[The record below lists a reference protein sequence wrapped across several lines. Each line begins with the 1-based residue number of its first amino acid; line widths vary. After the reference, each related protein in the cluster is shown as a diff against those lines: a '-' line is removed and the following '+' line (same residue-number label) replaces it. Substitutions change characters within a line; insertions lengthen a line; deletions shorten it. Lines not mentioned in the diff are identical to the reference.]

1 MIYSMTGYGRG
12 QQTNRSRDILVEI
25 KSVNHRFF
33 EFSSRIPRA
42 YGFLEEKLK
51 NYVQG
56 RVSRG
61 KVDVSVAITTL
72 DGSNV
77 EVGVN
82 KELARGYLNALRE
95 LAAETGVEDDVKL
108 SALARFPDIFVLQR
122 AEEDEGELWEE
133 VREAAAEAL
142 DNFLAMRARE
152 GEKMRADLLDRLAN
166 IESSVAVVEQSS
178 ERIVADYRTRL
189 YNKLCEVLA
198 DTHADEQRIITEAAI
213 FAEKT
218 AVDEETVRL
227 RSHIEQF
234 RHILESAEPVG
245 RRLDFLVQEINRE
258 ANTIG
263 SKIQDIA
270 VTRTVVAIKADIEK
284 IREQIQ
290 NIE

>member
-12 QQTNRSRDILVEI
+12 QRTDERRDILVEI

-42 YGFLEEKLK
+42 YGFLDEKLK
-51 NYVQG
+51 GYIQS

-61 KVDVSVAITTL
+61 KVDVSVAITTI

-82 KELARGYLNALRE
+82 RELAKGYLSALRE

-108 SALARFPDIFVLQR
+108 STLARFPDVFVLQR
-122 AEEDEGELWEE
+122 AGEDEEELWNA
-133 VREAAAEAL
+133 VREVTEEAL
-142 DNFLAMRARE
+142 EGFLAMRARE
-152 GEKMRADLLDRLAN
+152 GEKMRVDLLGRAAE
-166 IESSVAVVEQSS
+166 IERSVAVVEQNAGRLV
-178 ERIVADYRTRL
+178 EDYRTRL

-198 DTHADEQRIITEAAI
+198 DAHVDEQRILTEAAI

-227 RSHIEQF
+227 RSHTEQL
-234 RHILESAEPVG
+234 RHILESAGPVG
-245 RRLDFLVQEINRE
+245 RKLDFLVQEMNRE

-270 VTRTVVAIKADIEK
+270 VTRTVVAIKSDIEK

>member
-12 QQTNRSRDILVEI
+12 QKTGPQRDILVEI

-42 YGFLEEKLK
+42 YGFLDEKLK
-51 NYVQG
+51 NHVQS
-56 RVSRG
+56 RISRG
-61 KVDVSVAITTL
+61 KVDVSVTVATL

-82 KELARGYLNALRE
+82 HELARGYLNALRT
-95 LAAETGVEDDVKL
+95 LAAETGVEDDIRL
-108 SALARFPDIFVLQR
+108 STLTRFPDIFVLKK
-122 AEEDEGELWEE
+122 ADEDEDALWSE
-133 VREAAAEAL
+133 VREAADKAL
-142 DNFLAMRARE
+142 ESFVAMRARE
-152 GEKMRADLLDRLAN
+152 GERMRVDLLERLAG
-166 IESSVAVVEQSS
+166 IERSVAVVEQSAG
-178 ERIVADYRTRL
+178 RIVEDYRARL
-189 YNKLCEVLA
+189 YSKLCEVLA
-198 DTHADEQRIITEAAI
+198 DNHVDEQRILTEAAI
-213 FAEKT
+213 FAERI

-227 RSHIEQF
+227 RSHVEQF
-234 RHILESAEPVG
+234 RSILDSAEPVG
-245 RRLDFLVQEINRE
+245 RRLDFLVQEMNRE

>member
-12 QQTNRSRDILVEI
+12 QKTTEQRDILVEI

-33 EFSSRIPRA
+33 EFSARLPRA

-51 NYVQG
+51 SYVQS

-61 KVDVSVAITTL
+61 KVDVNVVVVNL
-72 DGSNV
+72 DGSNT

-82 KELARGYLNALRE
+82 RE
-95 LAAETGVEDDVKL
+95 LAKGYLDALRGLAGEIGVEDDVKL
-108 SALARFPDIFVLQR
+108 STLSRFSDIFIIR
-122 AEEDEGELWEE
+122 KAEEDEDELWNE
-133 VREAAAEAL
+133 VKGVASDAL
-142 DNFLAMRARE
+142 DNFMAMRAKE
-152 GEKMRADLLDRLAN
+152 GEKLKADLLDRLES
-166 IESSVAVVEQSS
+166 IEKSVGVVEGSS
-178 ERIVADYRTRL
+178 ERLVSEYRERL
-189 YNKLCEVLA
+189 YSRLSEVLA
-198 DTHADEQRIITEAAI
+198 DSKIDEQRILTEAAI

-234 RHILESAEPVG
+234 RHILDSDEPVG
-245 RRLDFLVQEINRE
+245 RKLDFLVQEMNRE
-258 ANTIG
+258 ANTTG
-263 SKIQDIA
+263 SKIQDIT
-270 VTRTVVAIKADIEK
+270 VTRTVVSIKSDIEK